1 LTSALSAHKDGR
13 VQRPYAIG
21 LQEIGRGVHA
31 YLQPDGTW
39 GLSNAGLVTDGG
51 EALLVDTLFDL
62 ARTGE
67 MLAAMRAAEP
77 AAARIGTV
85 VNTHHN
91 GDHCYGNELLE
102 GAEIIASV
110 SAAQAMRH
118 EPPALLHGFLAQAP
132 ALGPLGAYLLHC
144 FGRFQFAGVRQV
156 LPTRTF
162 TGALALT
169 VGATAVD
176 LVEVGPAH
184 TPGDVIVHVP
194 SRRVVFT
201 GDVLFVDVHPVMW
214 AGPVGAW
221 LAACERIV
229 ALDPE
234 VVVPGHGPIA
244 DLGAVREMSRYL
256 AYVRD
261 EAKKRHAAGMPLFDA
276 AADIALTDW
285 SSWGD
290 AERIVVNVASIY
302 RELDGD
308 PAPLEVPQMFAMMAR
323 LKK

>member
-1 LTSALSAHKDGR
+1 MT
-13 VQRPYAIG
+13 G
-21 LQEIGRGVHA
+21 LQEVGRGVHA

-39 GLSNAGLVTDGG
+39 GLSNAGLIADGG
-51 EALLVDTLFDL
+51 ESLLVDTLFDL
-62 ARTGE
+62 PRTGE
-67 MLAAMRAAEP
+67 MLAAMRAVEP
-77 AAARIGTV
+77 AAARIGAL

-91 GDHCYGNELLE
+91 GDHCYGNQLVE
-102 GAEIIASV
+102 GAEIIASEA
-110 SAAQAMRH
+110 AAQAMRH
-118 EPPALLHGFLAQAP
+118 EPPAFLHGFLQQAA

-144 FGRFQFAGVRQV
+144 FGRFQLGDVRQV

-162 TGALALT
+162 RGHLQLT
-169 VGATAVD
+169 VGEAAVD
-176 LVEVGPAH
+176 LFEVGPAH

-221 LAACERIV
+221 LAACERIT
-229 ALDPE
+229 ALEPE
-234 VVVPGHGPIA
+234 VVVPGHGPVA
-244 DLGAVREMSRYL
+244 GLAAVREMARYL

-261 EAKKRHAAGMPLFDA
+261 EATRRHAAGMPLFDA

-302 RELDGD
+302 RELEGD